1 MELSLVEDIISMNPL
16 ENSAD
21 KALLRDKI
29 SMLERAMK
37 QGPQIEVPL
46 KHTFSK
52 NVYAR
57 EITIPKGSIII
68 GKIHKH
74 QNMNIISKGEVSFFS
89 IDGAVR
95 VKAPYTFV
103 ASPGVKRV
111 IVAHEETVWTTIHG
125 TSETDLDKLE
135 DEFIAKDYSDFYLST
150 SRSLDDVLEILGF
163 TSSDLTAISENELDQ
178 IPFPKKI
185 DSIAIADSPIH
196 GKGLFA
202 VDAIKKD
209 CLIAP
214 AVIGGKRTPAGRY
227 TNHGKPNAKMVIN
240 DGNIFLISER
250 DIEVGEEILTDYYL
264 NHINTRELVCH
275 G

>member
-1 MELSLVEDIISMNPL
+1 
-16 ENSAD
+16 
-21 KALLRDKI
+21 
-29 SMLERAMK
+29 MK
-37 QGPQIEVPL
+37 QGPQIDIPL

-68 GKIHKH
+68 GKIHKY

-135 DEFIAKDYSDFYLST
+135 DEFIAKDYSEFYLST

-163 TSSDLTAISENELDQ
+163 TASDLTAISENELDQ

-185 DSIAIADSPIH
+185 DSIVIADSPIH

-202 VDAIKKD
+202 VDVIKKD

-214 AVIGGKRTPAGRY
+214 AVLGGKRTPAGRY